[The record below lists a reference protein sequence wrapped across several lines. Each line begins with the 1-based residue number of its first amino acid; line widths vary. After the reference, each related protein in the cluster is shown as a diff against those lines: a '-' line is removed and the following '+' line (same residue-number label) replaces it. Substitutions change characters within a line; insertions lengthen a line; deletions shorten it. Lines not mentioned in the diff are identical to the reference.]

1 MSTAPRRC
9 GGEVVALP
17 GQPQDPGLRTGARAL
32 GDAAFKDG
40 GEGVVYLI
48 EYAVGDLVCSVDGL
62 VNGVGPIQEEGAFP
76 DLVLERLKVL

>member
-1 MSTAPRRC
+1 MRC
-9 GGEVVALP
+9 PDNLRIPVCEPVP
-17 GQPQDPGLRTGARAL
+17 GPL

-76 DLVLERLKVL
+76 DLVPERLKVL